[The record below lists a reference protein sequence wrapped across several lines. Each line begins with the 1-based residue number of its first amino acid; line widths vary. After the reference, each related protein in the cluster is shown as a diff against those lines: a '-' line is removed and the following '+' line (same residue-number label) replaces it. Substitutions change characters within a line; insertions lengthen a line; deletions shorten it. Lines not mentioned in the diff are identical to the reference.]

1 MHGGISGMDRKVIK
15 NAIIITE
22 DSTLGI
28 LPRGDIL
35 IENGKIAKVAE
46 NIEGCDE
53 VIDASGMIAIP
64 GFVDGHRHTWE
75 SLIRSTG
82 VDWNHAQYFNG
93 VKKIMGPLY
102 TPEDTYV
109 ANYLGALECIDAGIT
124 TVYDWFHNNNSPEH
138 ADAAVQGLKDAG
150 IRAVFGYSDDAEGE
164 IPVSDKPID
173 YNDVRR
179 IKEKYFTSKNQLLTM
194 SMATRGPQF
203 LEMSHVKDEI
213 NLARE
218 LDIPVCIHVGDGL
231 WGKSKPVIKLKK
243 EGLIDETFTCVHC
256 NTLCGEEI
264 ELLGE
269 IGVDA
274 VFCPEVELNM
284 GHGFPAALRLRSVGI
299 EPGLGIDVCTSI
311 PGDMFGSMRAAM
323 MGIRAVVNGYAL
335 ENNLTVDP
343 LPVLATDVLKF
354 ATQNGA
360 NACKL
365 GSVTG
370 SITVGKQA
378 DITLISTEALNMFPV
393 INPVGAVVEAANAG
407 NVDTVLIGGK
417 VVKSGGKLT
426 GVDMKRVRSMVN
438 QARNRLFS
446 RAGVPWTGE
455 WVPDVFEG
463 KPRSE

>member
-1 MHGGISGMDRKVIK
+1 MEKIIIK
-15 NAIIITE
+15 NAVIITE
-22 DSTLGI
+22 DPKLGMI
-28 LPRGDIL
+28 TRGDIL
-35 IENGKIAKVAE
+35 IQDGIIAEVTEK
-46 NIEGCDE
+46 IEGE
-53 VIDASGMIAIP
+53 GQVIDASGMIAVP

-93 VKKIMGPLY
+93 VKKVMGPLY
-102 TPEDTYV
+102 TPDDTYV
-109 ANYLGALECIDAGIT
+109 ANYLGALECVDAGIT

-138 ADAAVQGLKDAG
+138 ADAAIQGLKDAG

-173 YNDVRR
+173 YDDVRR
-179 IKEKYFTSKNQLLTM
+179 IKDKYFTSKNQLLTM
-194 SMATRGPQF
+194 AMATRGPQF
-203 LEMSHVKDEI
+203 LEMNHVREEI
-213 NLARE
+213 SLARE

-231 WGKSKPVIKLKK
+231 WGKSRPVIKLKD
-243 EGLIDETFTCVHC
+243 EGLIDENFTCIHC
-256 NTLCGEEI
+256 NTLCDEEI
-264 ELLGE
+264 EIIGQ

-284 GHGFPAALRLRSVGI
+284 GHGFPAALRLRAAGI

-311 PGDMFGSMRAAM
+311 PGDMFGSMRAAL
-323 MGIRAVVNGYAL
+323 MGIRAVVNDHAL
-335 ENNLTVDP
+335 QNELVVDP
-343 LPVLATDVLKF
+343 LPVLASDVLRF

-378 DITLISTEALNMFPV
+378 DITLIQTQALNMFPV
-393 INPVGAVVEAANAG
+393 TNPVGAVVEAANVG
-407 NVDTVLIGGK
+407 NVDTVLIAGK
-417 VVKSGGKLT
+417 IVKRNGKLT
-426 GVDMKRVRSMVN
+426 DVDMNRVRNMVN
-438 QARNRLFS
+438 SARDGLFA
-446 RAGVPWTGE
+446 RAGVPSTGE

-463 KPRSE
+463 KPRNE